1 MKKMKRVLA
10 FILTIVMVL
19 SVLPVSVQKAEA
31 AGTSTIELNDPY
43 WSSDMKTYRFQNA
56 DVNFGGEGQK
66 IFCLSVDNGG
76 TFILPGTV
84 TLGANGTKITG
95 IQKTGDEFEYVGNVS
110 GSMELSSITVIGT
123 EIADSEIESFIEGL
137 VFNRNGVGAKEAQT
151 ISVVANQVT
160 LDEDMTVMAEDGNIH
175 YYKYVPFT
183 DGREPYDATKGSLTW
198 YDAYNAAKA
207 DTFDGMQG
215 YLSTITNVNEQLY
228 LYGNLGSL
236 GSGSGLHAWIG
247 GARTAAAGSGM
258 DWTWDASSIEK
269 DTLNPGTIGNI
280 EQTWYW
286 VCGPEAG
293 TAFYKTN
300 ASGTADMSG
309 DEDQGVIGDIY
320 NGWNRLSSPEPNNQ
334 NNGQYND
341 PYNQEYALEY
351 GYEEANWN
359 DYSPYNTRSEQYGID
374 GYIIEYSP
382 YTKQY
387 GSDAGET
394 VDADTESAIDIKIVM
409 ANGVSMEAD
418 SFILSTDDAKNLTAD
433 EAKTAADVTVDD
445 NGTTVNSDN
454 GAITAD
460 PDQLNEIKNGETG
473 KYDLE
478 YTYTN
483 AGAPDKNASKTV
495 DVIVVDET
503 AGGTAEDGS
512 EVVIGANNFSITLE
526 QAKTIAA
533 NPDGPEAQNILKT
546 LANAVATDDGQPV
559 DRKDI
564 DVSVDTS
571 KFKAE
576 KGTYPDTVTFTYKGQ
591 SVTVDIT
598 VKDTG
603 AADDNEDGT
612 LPAINLTANDFS
624 ITPDDAAFT
633 DDGKLDI
640 AEFIEKS
647 AAEARDE
654 NGAKVEVTI
663 DSDDL
668 DAVTNALSDGGKA
681 GKYEVTVT
689 AKDETGAEETTVVT
703 VTVIKYP
710 YIAGNDFIISV
721 DDAKNTNADE
731 IKDLTDTALVITK
744 EESGSPDPVEV
755 TDEEVNKLKDVTEPG
770 TVTVTLTDTSA
781 NQAEPKQV
789 TATVVDETASG
800 TANDGSDAEI
810 VIGANNFSITLEQ
823 AKTIAA
829 NPNSS
834 EAQNIV
840 KTLANAVATD
850 DGQPVN
856 RKNIQADA
864 ANIKAENGKYKV
876 TFTYKGQTVEVEATV
891 KDTGAADNTKPGLPA
906 TNLTANDFTIA
917 GGDTPLSEDAFKDKA
932 DVEAKD
938 SNGSSVPTTVNPDD
952 LAKLNTAIK
961 NGEKGQYQVT
971 VTTPDGNTEKV
982 TVTVTDVVSEKDSSG
997 AAGTETIA
1005 ANNIVIDINDIDKL
1019 TGDQASK
1026 NTIDLS
1032 NAHAYVTDTKADVAI
1047 TKVDT
1052 SQVKKEAG
1060 TYNITLQ
1067 TANGTTATITVTVK
1081 VTPVT
1086 GGDEPK
1092 TPDTPKDP
1100 DSSVVDESNMTGD
1113 ELNNRDDLPLLLA
1126 KGIGGD
1132 KKINLTWLKYK
1143 GAMGYEVYW
1152 SYCNGKKVYKKVTS
1166 TTKLKATHKKLSYK
1180 KSYKYFVIAYKMVD
1194 GKKVYIAKSP
1204 QIHVAMKK
1212 DKRTNA
1218 KKVTTNK
1225 SKVTL
1230 KPGKTFKIK
1239 ASITRENKK
1248 KKLLQHA
1255 VKFRY
1260 YTDDY
1265 RVATVDKKG
1274 KIKAV
1279 ASGKCNIYVIAN
1291 NGVYKKIKVTVKK

>member
-10 FILTIVMVL
+10 FILTMAMIL
-19 SVLPVSVQKAEA
+19 GVLPVSMQKAEA

-43 WSSDMKTYRFQNA
+43 WGSDMTTYRFQNA
-56 DVNFGGEGQK
+56 KANFGGEGQK

-76 TFILPGTV
+76 TFVLPASV
-84 TLGANGTKITG
+84 ALGASGTKITG
-95 IQKTGDEFEYVGNVS
+95 IQKKDGKFEYVGNVT
-110 GSMELSSITVIGT
+110 GGMELSSITVIGT
-123 EIADSEIESFIEGL
+123 EIEDSEIGSFIEAL
-137 VFNRNGVGAKEAQT
+137 VFNRNGISANEKQT
-151 ISVVANQVT
+151 ISVIANQVT
-160 LDEDMTVMAEDGNIH
+160 LDKDMTAMATDGNIH
-175 YYKYVPFT
+175 YYKYVPFK
-183 DGREPYDATKGSLTW
+183 DGREPNDATKGSKTW
-198 YDAYNAAKA
+198 YDAYNEAKA
-207 DTFDGMQG
+207 DIFDGMQG

-236 GSGSGLHAWIG
+236 EGTSNLHAWIG

-258 DWTWDASSIEK
+258 NWTWDASSIAK
-269 DTLNPGTIGNI
+269 DTLNPGTLGNI
-280 EQTWYW
+280 ERTWYW

-300 ASGTADMSG
+300 ISGMADLSG
-309 DEDQGVIGDIY
+309 DKDMGVVGDVY
-320 NGWNRLSSPEPNNQ
+320 NGWNRLGDPEPNNR
-334 NNGQYND
+334 NNNQFND

-359 DYSPYNTRSEQYGID
+359 DYSPYNTRSQTYGID

-387 GSDAGET
+387 GSDAGT
-394 VDADTESAIDIKIVM
+394 NVDADTESAIDIKVVV
-409 ANGVSMEAD
+409 ANGISMEAN
-418 SFILSTDDAKNLTAD
+418 SFIVSTD
-433 EAKTAADVTVDD
+433 EAKGLTAGEAKTKADVTAND
-445 NGTTVNSDN
+445 NGTTIGSDN
-454 GAITAD
+454 AAITTD
-460 PDQLNEIKNGETG
+460 PDQLDEINKGETG
-473 KYDLE
+473 KYDLK

-483 AGAPDKNASKTV
+483 AGNPGKTASKTV
-495 DVIVVDET
+495 DVTVVDET
-503 AGGTAEDGS
+503 DRGIVNGS

-533 NPDGPEAQNILKT
+533 NPNSEEAQTILKT
-546 LANAVATDDGQPV
+546 LANSVATDGGKPV
-559 DRKDI
+559 ERAKI
-564 DVSVDTS
+564 NASVDST

-576 KGTYPDTVTFTYKGQ
+576 KGTYPDTVTFTYKGK

-598 VKDTG
+598 VQDTG
-603 AADDNEDGT
+603 AADDNKDGT
-612 LPAINLTANDFS
+612 LPDINLTANDFS

-633 DDGKLDI
+633 NDSKLE
-640 AEFIEKS
+640 AEEFIEKS
-647 AAEARDE
+647 AAKAKDK
-654 NGAKVEVTI
+654 NGAAVEITI
-663 DSDDL
+663 DPNDL
-668 DAVTNALSDGGKA
+668 NKVTNALSEGGKA
-681 GKYEVTVT
+681 GKYEVKVT
-689 AKDETGAEETTVVT
+689 AKDKTGAEETTVVT

-721 DDAKNTNADE
+721 DDAKNTDE
-731 IKDLTDTALVITK
+731 DKIKDMTDTVLVITK
-744 EESGSPDPVEV
+744 EDSGSNTPIQV
-755 TDEEVNKLKDVTEPG
+755 TDEEVNRLKNVTEPG
-770 TVTVTLTDTSA
+770 KVTVTLTDTSA

-800 TANDGSDAEI
+800 TADDGSEI

-829 NPNSS
+829 NPNGK

-840 KTLANAVATD
+840 RTLANAVATD
-850 DGQPVN
+850 DGEPVN
-856 RKNIQADA
+856 QQDIQANP

-891 KDTGAADNTKPGLPA
+891 KDTGASDNTKPNLPA
-906 TNLTANDFTIA
+906 TNLTANDFTVA
-917 GGDTPLSEDAFKDKA
+917 GGSTPLSDDAFKKKA

-938 SNGSSVPTTVNPDD
+938 SNGSSVPATVNPED
-952 LAKLNTAIK
+952 LAKLNQAIQK
-961 NGEKGQYQVT
+961 GEKGQYEVT

-982 TVTVTDVVSEKDSSG
+982 TVTVTDAVSEKNTSG
-997 AAGTETIA
+997 TTGTETIA
-1005 ANNIVIDINDIDKL
+1005 ANNIVVDLKDIDKI

-1052 SQVKKEAG
+1052 SQVKKEPG
-1060 TYNITLQ
+1060 TYNITLE
-1067 TANGTTATITVTVK
+1067 TANGTSVTIAVTVK
-1081 VTPVT
+1081 ATPVPD
-1086 GGDEPK
+1086 GDK
-1092 TPDTPKDP
+1092 PKDP
-1100 DSSVVDESNMTGD
+1100 DTSIVDESNMSGD

-1132 KKINLTWLKYK
+1132 KKISLSWLKYK

-1166 TTKLKATHKKLSYK
+1166 TKKLKATHKKLSYK
-1180 KSYKYFVIAYKMVD
+1180 KSYKYFVIAYKIID

-1218 KKVTTNK
+1218 KKVITNK

-1230 KPGKTFKIK
+1230 KAGKTFKIK
-1239 ASITRENKK
+1239 ASMTKENKK